1 MASIQLNAVMT
12 DLATWAFSSRQQ
24 SIGWRWKPSVT
35 LGTSPCL
42 SGLLLKVGVM
52 GIIIFPLSG
61 ETGSL
66 AGLGSLCEHV
76 CAVLSTVGLGAG

>member
-1 MASIQLNAVMT
+1 M
-12 DLATWAFSSRQQ
+12 
-24 SIGWRWKPSVT
+24 T
-35 LGTSPCL
+35 LGTSPSL

>member
-1 MASIQLNAVMT
+1 MASVQLNEVMT
-12 DLATWAFSSRQQ
+12 VLATWEFSSGQW
-24 SIGWRWKPSVT
+24 SIGWRWKPSAT
-35 LGTSPCL
+35 LGTSPSL

-52 GIIIFPLSG
+52 GIIIFPLSR

-76 CAVLSTVGLGAG
+76 CAVLGTAGLGAG